1 MSNRLITNRL
11 VCKEMREC
19 KTKTQILLLR
29 MLFTQNVKKNSMMII
44 NNHLLYLIV
53 DRGFI
58 FHLKKLSQSPTIWVV
73 HIVWKMRKKNFQK
86 VSCFFFNFYSLIDFF
101 LIAKILQIN
110 WLLQKWN
117 RVYKELVYLNRYKNR
132 F

>member
-1 MSNRLITNRL
+1 
-11 VCKEMREC
+11 
-19 KTKTQILLLR
+19 

-73 HIVWKMRKKNFQK
+73 HIVWKMRKKLSKSF
-86 VSCFFFNFYSLIDFF
+86 FYSLIEFF
-101 LIAKILQIN
+101 LIAKILQISC
-110 WLLQKWN
+110 LLQKWN

-132 F
+132 FLGTVPRNIPVRMPYIIYLNSTHLGFKLTKN